1 MAQVTTSEQARY
13 ADLWSALPDQYGQVS
28 PGLEML
34 PLFLAHATPPQ
45 TILDAGCGSGRAA
58 VALQAAGFEVLL
70 TDLTSEGLVPEARG
84 LPFHPACLWQPLRP
98 AIRRGLVDWV
108 YCCDVLEHVP
118 PQFTMLA
125 IDQMLRVARLGVFL
139 SIALVPDQFG
149 VWVGEALHQTV
160 QPFTWWRDSLRELGE
175 VVDARDLLIHG
186 VYVVRPR

>member
-1 MAQVTTSEQARY
+1 
-13 ADLWSALPDQYGQVS
+13 
-28 PGLEML
+28 
-34 PLFLAHATPPQ
+34 
-45 TILDAGCGSGRAA
+45 
-58 VALQAAGFEVLL
+58 
-70 TDLTSEGLVPEARG
+70 
-84 LPFHPACLWQPLRP
+84 
-98 AIRRGLVDWV
+98 VDWV

-160 QPFTWWRDSLRELGE
+160 QPFVWWRDSLREVGE